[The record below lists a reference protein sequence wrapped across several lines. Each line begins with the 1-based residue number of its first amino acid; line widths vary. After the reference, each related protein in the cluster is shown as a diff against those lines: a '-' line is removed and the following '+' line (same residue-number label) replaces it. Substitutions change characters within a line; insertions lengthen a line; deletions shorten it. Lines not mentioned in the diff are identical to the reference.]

1 MYNFDII
8 RVKNL
13 LKAGKI
19 NIGDLADKS
28 GIKRATLYNYLS
40 ESTPITVDALISISN
55 ACNINLSEIIS
66 NSNKLEFDKIEEDK
80 KYNKNYNISDTK
92 PNIHENEAMNLTQ
105 SHATIGLNAK
115 IKGNKSIMSG
125 FSIEKV
131 RELDPLGNY
140 EPIPLVFHE
149 AVAGF
154 GGSAFSLQE
163 HDIQA
168 FYTVPDFKKIDFM
181 IRINGSS
188 MYPKYNSGDVIAVR
202 VLHEKAFIQWN
213 KVHLIATKEQGL
225 LVKRLK
231 KSTND
236 DNIICASD
244 NKEYD
249 AFEVPWKEIEGVAL
263 VIGVIRLE

>member
-1 MYNFDII
+1 MQ
-8 RVKNL
+8 VL
-13 LKAGKI
+13 SSLKETKH
-19 NIGDLADKS
+19 KS
-28 GIKRATLYNYLS
+28 AYSLDRYL
-40 ESTPITVDALISISN
+40 
-55 ACNINLSEIIS
+55 
-66 NSNKLEFDKIEEDK
+66 
-80 KYNKNYNISDTK
+80 
-92 PNIHENEAMNLTQ
+92 
-105 SHATIGLNAK
+105 
-115 IKGNKSIMSG
+115 
-125 FSIEKV
+125 EK
-131 RELDPLGNY
+131 DPTGNY
-140 EPIPLVFHE
+140 IPIPLYGQE
-149 AVAGF
+149 AAAGF
-154 GGSAFSLQE
+154 GTAEFSLQE
-163 HDIQA
+163 HDIQRQ
-168 FYTVPDFKKIDFM
+168 YIVPDFKKIDFM

-202 VLHEKAFIQWN
+202 VLHERAFIQWN